1 LAVPTVAANFFVYP
15 MLVPVPPGVENNFFV
30 EFGFNFLKLHIKVS
44 STLITAPSLSN
55 SPQ

>member
-15 MLVPVPPGVENNFFV
+15 ILALVPPGVENNFFV
-30 EFGFNFLKLHIKVS
+30 VLGFNFLKLHIKVS

>member
-30 EFGFNFLKLHIKVS
+30 ELGFNFLKLHIKVS